1 MVVMGAI
8 RETIGTID
16 SASAEVADAVDH
28 QRGAITDI
36 SSNTQRASG
45 SARSVSADLQ
55 ALHAAFAQVGA
66 ASDDIRGK
74 IGALGE
80 GARTLKSQTELFL
93 CEVLA
98 A

>member
-1 MVVMGAI
+1 M
-8 RETIGTID
+8 
-16 SASAEVADAVDH
+16 
-28 QRGAITDI
+28 
-36 SSNTQRASG
+36 
-45 SARSVSADLQ
+45 Q